1 MSTIIQEAK
10 QRIYDSDIINYIGI
24 DKIEEAFSKIFIFNN
39 SKEFYKAYG
48 LDDYNNERLEGFNRS
63 NGNYL
68 NPDYA
73 TAHTVIHEVLHGIS
87 SEFDNQGHR
96 IKNGIMGEQRTR
108 FGNQVNEGCTD
119 YLASK
124 LSGESPRNYMQG
136 HKLFS
141 KLEPIIV
148 KYSKDSDIL
157 MKMYLK
163 NDVKFLRNFLDR
175 YGKKETFESLYDNFL
190 FMDDEK
196 IDNMISKIN
205 KNVNKDLKKQKRKEN
220 ISNIAEKFKKLFSR
234 KNQKLLS
241 EENKNVNQSE
251 NQIDKHKEFLKEY
264 QAYNISINAKM
275 KNEQHVEKNKEE
287 QERYK

>member
-287 QERYK
+287 QER